1 MGFSLDDLVPNELK
15 KVGTEA
21 VDFIRS
27 GSQKLVPKEIRK
39 FLPYLAAAAPYT
51 NIMFPGSGFFSGAI
65 GRGLLS
71 SLYNVTGQ
79 AAADPEGEDINALSA
94 LLAGA
99 QGFGA
104 TGANPYDGGKSGA
117 DILRGFTTKGN
128 LADQG
133 IIGSQARMDMAN
145 RGFLTKAKDLGITGA
160 AKAADFLSGAKD
172 TLGKLGAGEK
182 VGIETSKKVGDEIVK
197 DTIMRDLFTKEGA
210 KAAGVALT
218 PMLAQGS
225 ADTAKAFDDEA
236 LRNFEAAEAADLAAA
251 GLSETEMML
260 ARRNAITEAMTDA
273 LFSDEDINATL
284 DELGL
289 LDFAQGGIASL
300 KDGGM
305 LDFGGRE
312 MDLRGGG
319 FVPMGKKERAD
330 DVPARLSKNEF
341 VMTADAVRAAGGG
354 SVNKGA
360 QRMYDIMNRLE
371 ARA

>member
-1 MGFSLDDLVPNELK
+1 MALSFDDLIPNELK

-71 SLYNVTGQ
+71 SLYNVAGQ
-79 AAADPEGEDINALSA
+79 AAADPEGEDINMLSA
-94 LLAGA
+94 ALAGA

-182 VGIETSKKVGDEIVK
+182 VVIETSKKVGDKIVK
-197 DTIMRDLFTKEGA
+197 DTIMRDLFTK
-210 KAAGVALT
+210 
-218 PMLAQGS
+218 
-225 ADTAKAFDDEA
+225 
-236 LRNFEAAEAADLAAA
+236 
-251 GLSETEMML
+251 
-260 ARRNAITEAMTDA
+260 
-273 LFSDEDINATL
+273 
-284 DELGL
+284 
-289 LDFAQGGIASL
+289 
-300 KDGGM
+300 
-305 LDFGGRE
+305 
-312 MDLRGGG
+312 
-319 FVPMGKKERAD
+319 
-330 DVPARLSKNEF
+330 
-341 VMTADAVRAAGGG
+341 
-354 SVNKGA
+354 
-360 QRMYDIMNRLE
+360 
-371 ARA
+371 